1 MLVHPRGNQA
11 KGDDSMHQ
19 HYRVILKMLEWLGTD
34 MANLFETTL
43 AKDLTDGICQFI
55 RRFDPD

>member
-1 MLVHPRGNQA
+1 MCSSRWARTCMCL
-11 KGDDSMHQ
+11 
-19 HYRVILKMLEWLGTD
+19 WLYVLCVCVCHVVVMCKHGIS
-34 MANLFETTL
+34 FETTL

>member
-1 MLVHPRGNQA
+1 
-11 KGDDSMHQ
+11 
-19 HYRVILKMLEWLGTD
+19 
-34 MANLFETTL
+34 MAVCVETITKEGKSFETTL